1 MLRNIQHGLKE
12 MKNSI
17 FKAGYLE
24 ACRKYCPSLEI
35 GDLLPYEAGIRAQ
48 AVMKD
53 GTLVHD
59 FLFLGNCPHAPRLQC
74 TVTCRYLRHPDRRND
89 RWENRWP
96 LTH

>member
-1 MLRNIQHGLKE
+1 

-35 GDLLPYEAGIRAQ
+35 GDGIRAQ

-59 FLFLGNCPHAPRLQC
+59 FCSRELPACSTFAMH
-74 TVTCRYLRHPDRRND
+74 RHL
-89 RWENRWP
+89 P
-96 LTH
+96 LPPPSRSAK